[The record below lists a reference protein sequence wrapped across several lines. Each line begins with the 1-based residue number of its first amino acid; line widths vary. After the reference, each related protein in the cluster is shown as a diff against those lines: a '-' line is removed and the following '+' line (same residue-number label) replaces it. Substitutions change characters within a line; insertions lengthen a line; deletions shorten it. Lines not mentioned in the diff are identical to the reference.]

1 MLNNL
6 KTDKDLFTP
15 GVDKLSPGGMRE
27 LESLV
32 MEARQYLTMRGKMPG
47 PETEMVDR
55 HEAFIRDFETRQM
68 QMTEE
73 TGESCLELIKFFLET
88 TTLSLG

>member
-1 MLNNL
+1 M
-6 KTDKDLFTP
+6 
-15 GVDKLSPGGMRE
+15 DKLSPGGTRE

-47 PETEMVDR
+47 PEMEMVAR
-55 HEAFIRDFETRQM
+55 HEAFIGDFERR

-73 TGESCLELIKFFLET
+73 TGESCLSQTPVTEELRSLANIFFQVYFT
-88 TTLSLG
+88 